1 MPWRPPRLA
10 HISGS
15 HTGDPYDC
23 MADNDEGGMMMLKP
37 ELLLGVVYAAMERLV
52 SAELAEKLPEHHLSP
67 TQYRALRY
75 LRHAAGSE
83 LVGLSL
89 AMEISAPAA
98 TKLADRL
105 EKGGWVMRQA
115 DQVDKRRIA
124 LLLTGKAEQ
133 VLSVLDRRIGQILLE
148 VYQRMSRQEQAHLE
162 SGGMA
167 FLRESLQLLP
177 AEKLCLFCG
186 EMHDAACPLGLGS
199 TKRPPDESQAVEE

>member
-1 MPWRPPRLA
+1 MLRL
-10 HISGS
+10 
-15 HTGDPYDC
+15 
-23 MADNDEGGMMMLKP
+23 

-83 LVGLSL
+83 LVGLAL

-105 EKGGWVMRQA
+105 EKGGWVMRRSDQA
-115 DQVDKRRIA
+115 DKRRIS
-124 LLLTGKAEQ
+124 LVLTTQAEQ
-133 VLSVLDRRIGQILLE
+133 VLSVLDRHIGQALQE
-148 VYQRMSRQEQAHLE
+148 VYQRMSIQERTQLE

-167 FLRESLQLLP
+167 FLRESLQMLP
-177 AEKLCLFCG
+177 AERLCLFCG
-186 EMHDAACPLGLGS
+186 EQHDAGCPLGLS
-199 TKRPPDESQAVEE
+199 TIKRPPDESQAVEE